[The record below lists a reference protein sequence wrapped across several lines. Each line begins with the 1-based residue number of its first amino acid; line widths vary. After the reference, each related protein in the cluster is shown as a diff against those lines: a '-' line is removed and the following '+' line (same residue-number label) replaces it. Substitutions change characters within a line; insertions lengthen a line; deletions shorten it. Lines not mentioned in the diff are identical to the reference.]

1 MTEDEKVIAVAR
13 SSMFRCWQVKREKNL
28 SLMTHG
34 RRFSSS
40 RRLMAP
46 FSTTFTRRSQAQV
59 SCRQIIKLL
68 RNYFLRIL
76 GPPALIASSASPE
89 GLLQYNRPIYNYIM
103 RGVVTAFTGIRKRDE
118 LTQSWVL
125 EAWIRTLHD
134 LKNLRGMSRSFHR
147 IPRTQ
152 THNHGWAAEGL
163 QRQKNGERRW
173 NVYT

>member
-1 MTEDEKVIAVAR
+1 
-13 SSMFRCWQVKREKNL
+13 
-28 SLMTHG
+28 MTHG

-118 LTQSWVL
+118 LTQVVHLIHFMGGSRGKEMNSKATHLMCSNAFGDKCRYALTFRLNVVRSSWVL
-125 EAWIRTLHD
+125 EA
-134 LKNLRGMSRSFHR
+134 
-147 IPRTQ
+147 
-152 THNHGWAAEGL
+152 
-163 QRQKNGERRW
+163 
-173 NVYT
+173 